1 MPNFRFH
8 LFIDSPVAK
17 RKGTI
22 VTDLQE
28 GAVCG
33 IDGCAPGDIGS
44 TTKARTSVKK
54 NLSIYII
61 SDAICPWCWVA
72 KRRLDR
78 ALASLAP
85 DIVANV
91 TWHPFELNPGM
102 PKAGLDRRA
111 YRSRKF
117 GTWEHSQALDAQV
130 AATAKPDG
138 LDFLWAEHVERCA
151 GNIIIARPVVEARAA
166 ETAALSELKPADNRE
181 LEAA

>member
-1 MPNFRFH
+1 
-8 LFIDSPVAK
+8 
-17 RKGTI
+17 

-28 GAVCG
+28 GTVCG

-44 TTKARTSVKK
+44 TTQARTSVKK
-54 NLSIYII
+54 NLSIDII

-91 TWHPFELNPGM
+91 TWHPFELNPGV
-102 PKAGLDRRA
+102 PKAGLDRRT

-117 GTWEHSQALDAQV
+117 GSWERSQALDAQV
-130 AATAKPDG
+130 AATATPDG
-138 LDFLWAEHVERCA
+138 LDFRHDRMERLRPVFGCKA
-151 GNIIIARPVVEARAA
+151 IRRRKAMATPTNSLRRAREGARP
-166 ETAALSELKPADNRE
+166 
-181 LEAA
+181 

>member
-1 MPNFRFH
+1 M
-8 LFIDSPVAK
+8 
-17 RKGTI
+17 
-22 VTDLQE
+22 
-28 GAVCG
+28 
-33 IDGCAPGDIGS
+33 
-44 TTKARTSVKK
+44 
-54 NLSIYII
+54 
-61 SDAICPWCWVA
+61 A

-117 GTWEHSQALDAQV
+117 GSREHSQALDAQV

-138 LDFLWAEHVERCA
+138 LDFRLAVR
-151 GNIIIARPVVEARAA
+151 RLFP
-166 ETAALSELKPADNRE
+166 
-181 LEAA
+181 

>member
-1 MPNFRFH
+1 MGYPM
-8 LFIDSPVAK
+8 LLEIIE

-54 NLSIYII
+54 NLSIHII

-78 ALASLAP
+78 ALASRAP

-117 GTWEHSQALDAQV
+117 GSWEHSAWTPHRRSGICHGNPTLSLGTHNFTSPHRTKRSHSAPMHI
-130 AATAKPDG
+130 KSYEIDG
-138 LDFLWAEHVERCA
+138 RVLRTGLQTFRC
-151 GNIIIARPVVEARAA
+151 GKTMIW
-166 ETAALSELKPADNRE
+166 
-181 LEAA
+181 